1 MLGHRLLRN
10 SGRSREP
17 IKLKSHDMK
26 PIEIEQQFAHRGCEV
41 CASKQTKLLHAQR
54 FASMSEGSLVGGYNV
69 VACDNC
75 GFCYADHLPGQDT
88 FDRYYRDMSK
98 YEQPIGEFRPSA
110 YDVER
115 FRVTVEKIHGFMPD
129 GKARIV
135 EIGCATGLLLSQL
148 KQAGYTG
155 VAGLDP
161 SPACSRVAN
170 EQFRVPVQCG
180 ALSDDLITAGS
191 VDLLILIGVMEHIRD
206 LEVAMKKMVTMLAPG
221 GRMFITVPDASKY
234 AAGDDAPYQE
244 FSLEHINYFGPKSL
258 ANLMARYGFRC
269 LFTEQAMQ
277 RCNVRTVTPVVH
289 AAFEKLPAGQ
299 KLEWVKDNNTV
310 RGLELYVAQSKR
322 GNDAVQPI
330 LNKLAVSKQPVIV
343 WGAGSH
349 TLRLLATSR
358 LAEANLTAIV
368 DSNPRYQ
375 GKNVNGVPILE
386 PDAIRGT
393 DASIL
398 ISSRVFQQSIQRQIK
413 DGLQLENDVVTLY
426 QLD

>member
-1 MLGHRLLRN
+1 M
-10 SGRSREP
+10 
-17 IKLKSHDMK
+17 KS
-26 PIEIEQQFAHRGCEV
+26 IEIKNKLPQRGCEV
-41 CASKQTKLLHAQR
+41 CAGTQTKLLFPQR
-54 FASMSEGSLVGGYNV
+54 FVTLSEGSLLNGYDV
-69 VACDNC
+69 VACEHC
-75 GFCYADHLPGQDT
+75 GFCYADHLPGQEI

-98 YEQPIGEFRPSA
+98 YEQPIGEVKPST

-115 FRVTVEKIHGFMPD
+115 FRSTVEKIQGFLPD
-129 GKARIV
+129 KRARIV

-148 KQAGYTG
+148 KQAGYSG

-170 EQFRVPVQCG
+170 EQFKVPVQCG
-180 ALSDDLITAGS
+180 ALSDDLIPAGS
-191 VDLLILIGVMEHIRD
+191 VDLLVLIGVMEHIRD
-206 LEVAMKKMVTMLAPG
+206 LEAAMKKMTAMLAPG

-244 FSLEHINYFGPKSL
+244 FSLEHINYFGPQSL
-258 ANLMARYGFRC
+258 ANLMARYGFRRR
-269 LFTEQAMQ
+269 FTEQAMQ
-277 RCNVRTVTPVVH
+277 QCNVRTVTPVVH
-289 AAFEKLPAGQ
+289 AAFEKLPAAET
-299 KLEWVKDNNTV
+299 LPRVKDLDTS
-310 RGLELYVAQSKR
+310 RGLEKYVAQSAHD
-322 GNDAVQPI
+322 NDAVQPI
-330 LNKLAVSKQPVIV
+330 LNRLAASQQPVIV

-375 GKNVNGVPILE
+375 GKHVNGVPILK

-398 ISSRVFQQSIQRQIK
+398 ISSRVFQQNIQGQIK
-413 DGLQLENDVVTLY
+413 DGLHLDNDVVTLY